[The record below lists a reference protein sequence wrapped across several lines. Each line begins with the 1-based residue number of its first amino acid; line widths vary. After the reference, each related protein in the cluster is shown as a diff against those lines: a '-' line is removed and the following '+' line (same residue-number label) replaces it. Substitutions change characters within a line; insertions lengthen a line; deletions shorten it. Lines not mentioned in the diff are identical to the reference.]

1 MTAEF
6 FTAEFGYY
14 VLAGF
19 VAQMIDGALGMAYGV
34 TATSILIGAGVPPAA
49 ASATVHAAECVT
61 TGASALSHHAFG
73 NVSKTL
79 FKRLLIP
86 GVVGAAI
93 GAYILSALPG
103 DKLKPYIAGYLLVM
117 GGVIIFKAFRKLGNN
132 EVTTHLAPLA
142 FFGAMVDAI
151 GGGGWGPIVASN
163 LIARGNAMRETIGS
177 VNAVEFFV
185 TLSSSIV
192 FVLTLGLTHW
202 QIIAGLALGG
212 VLAAPLGAWATRKI
226 PHKPAMVLVGLLVMG
241 LSIRTLY
248 RTFQ

>member
-19 VAQMIDGALGMAYGV
+19 AAQMIDGALGMAYGV

-73 NVSKTL
+73 NISRTL
-79 FKRLLIP
+79 FKRLLVP
-86 GVVGAAI
+86 GVIGAAI
-93 GAYILSALPG
+93 GAYILSSLPG
-103 DKLKPYIAGYLLVM
+103 DKLKPYIAGYLLFM
-117 GGVIIFKAFRKLGNN
+117 GLVIVLKAFRPVPSK
-132 EVTTHLAPLA
+132 EVTSHLGPLA

-163 LIARGNAMRETIGS
+163 LIARGNSIRETIGS

-192 FVLTLGLTHW
+192 FLLTLGLTNW
-202 QIIAGLALGG
+202 QIIVGLALGG
-212 VLAAPLGAWATRKI
+212 LVAAPFGAWATRKI

>member
-6 FTAEFGYY
+6 LFY

-34 TATSILIGAGVPPAA
+34 TASSILIGAGVSPAA
-49 ASATVHAAECVT
+49 ASATVHAAECFT
-61 TGASALSHHAFG
+61 TGASALSHKAFG
-73 NVSKTL
+73 NVSGRL
-79 FKRLLIP
+79 FKSLLLP
-86 GVVGAAI
+86 GVVGAAL
-93 GAYILSALPG
+93 GAYVLAALPG
-103 DKLKPYIAGYLLVM
+103 ERLKPFIAGYLFVM
-117 GGVIIFKAFRKLGNN
+117 GAVIVCKAYRQVVPRK
-132 EVTTHLAPLA
+132 VTTHLGPLA

-163 LIARGNAMRETIGS
+163 LAARGNAIRETIGS

-192 FVLTLGLTHW
+192 FVVTLGFSNW

-212 VLAAPLGAWATRKI
+212 LVAAPIGAWACKKV
-226 PHKPAMVLVGLLVMG
+226 PHKPMMVLVGLLIMV
-241 LSIRTLY
+241 LSVRTIWKSLP
-248 RTFQ
+248 

>member
-1 MTAEF
+1 MMAEL

-19 VAQMIDGALGMAYGV
+19 AAQLIDGALGMAYGV
-34 TATSILIGAGVPPAA
+34 TATSILIGAGVPPVA

-93 GAYILSALPG
+93 GAYILTSLPG
-103 DKLKPYIAGYLLVM
+103 EKLKPYIAGYLLIM
-117 GGVIIFKAFRKLGNN
+117 GAVIIRKAFRKPGNK

-163 LIARGNAMRETIGS
+163 LIARGNAMREAIGS

-212 VLAAPLGAWATRKI
+212 VLAAPLGAWACKRV
-226 PHKPAMVLVGLLVMG
+226 PHKPFMILVGLLIIG

-248 RTFQ
+248 RSFN

>member
-1 MTAEF
+1 MMAEF
-6 FTAEFGYY
+6 VTPEFGFY

-19 VAQMIDGALGMAYGV
+19 VAQLIDGALGMAYGV

-61 TGASALSHHAFG
+61 TGASALSHQAFG
-73 NVSKTL
+73 NVSKSL
-79 FKRLLIP
+79 FRRLLIP

-93 GAYILSALPG
+93 GAYILASLPG
-103 DKLKPYIAGYLLVM
+103 EKLKPYIAGYLLLM
-117 GGVIIFKAFRKLGNN
+117 GVVIIRKAFRMPGNK
-132 EVTTHLAPLA
+132 EVTTHLGPLA
-142 FFGAMVDAI
+142 FCGAMVDAI

-163 LIARGNAMRETIGS
+163 LIARGNAMREAIGS

-202 QIIAGLALGG
+202 HIIVGLALGG
-212 VLAAPLGAWATRKI
+212 VVAAPLGAWACKKV
-226 PHKPAMVLVGLLVMG
+226 PHKPFMILVGLLIIG
-241 LSIRTLY
+241 LSIRTLF
-248 RTFQ
+248 RSFQ

>member
-19 VAQMIDGALGMAYGV
+19 AAQMIDGALGMAYGV

-73 NVSKTL
+73 NISRTL
-79 FKRLLIP
+79 FKRLLLP
-86 GVVGAAI
+86 GVIGAAI
-93 GAYILSALPG
+93 GAYILSSLPG
-103 DKLKPYIAGYLLVM
+103 DKLKPYIAGYLLFM
-117 GGVIIFKAFRKLGNN
+117 GLVIVLKAFRQIPSKEVSSHLG
-132 EVTTHLAPLA
+132 PLA

-163 LIARGNAMRETIGS
+163 LIARGNSIRETIGS

-192 FVLTLGLTHW
+192 FFLTLGLTNW
-202 QIIAGLALGG
+202 QIIVGLALGG
-212 VLAAPLGAWATRKI
+212 LIAAPIGAWATRKI
-226 PHKPAMVLVGLLVMG
+226 PHRPAMVLVGLLVMG